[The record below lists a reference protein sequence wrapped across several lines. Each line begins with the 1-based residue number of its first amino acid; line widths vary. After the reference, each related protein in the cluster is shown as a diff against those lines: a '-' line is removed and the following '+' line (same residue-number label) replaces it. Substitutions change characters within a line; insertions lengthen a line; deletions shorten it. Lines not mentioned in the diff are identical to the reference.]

1 MFHCIEMFA
10 YIMIIECSD
19 FKDIFVAYC
28 TVINKLY
35 EKADQSDNSC
45 QCMLS
50 FSTSRFS
57 RLFSDWSGKHLTP
70 DMTQY
75 KMSLVVSVSA
85 KIFNKKIKQ
94 TSNFS

>member
-1 MFHCIEMFA
+1 MFA
-10 YIMIIECSD
+10 YIMIIECFD

-28 TVINKLY
+28 INKLY

-50 FSTSRFS
+50 FNTSRFS
-57 RLFSDWSGKHLTP
+57 RLFFDWLGKHLNSDITP
-70 DMTQY
+70 Y

>member
-1 MFHCIEMFA
+1 MFA
-10 YIMIIECSD
+10 YIMIIECFD

-28 TVINKLY
+28 T

-50 FSTSRFS
+50 FNTSKFS
-57 RLFSDWSGKHLTP
+57 RLFSDWSGKHLNSDITP
-70 DMTQY
+70 Y